1 MNRINPYLTSSLI
14 VFGLIAPG
22 TLTNAQTPVIELDNS
37 NESNEIKT
45 QLPSVTQLSDVQPED
60 WAFQALKSLVER
72 YNVIIGYPDGT
83 YKGNRAMT
91 RYEFAAGLNAA
102 LRRIEELIAQG
113 LKDKV
118 SQEDL
123 VILQR
128 LQSEFS
134 AELTTLRNRIDT
146 LEVSAAELEANQFS
160 TTTKLT
166 GQAIFALN
174 GGSQSDA
181 DNPNTTFFYRTRL
194 NLETSFTGKDLLLTQ
209 MQAGSTSDINDAAG
223 FVQRE
228 EGDYRNRL
236 VNFGENL
243 TRENFELL
251 SFPLDTLG
259 VNLDDLGLGL
269 SQLDNVEEI
278 RDTLSGNI
286 ATQNLEAGASIE
298 EALQIRQN
306 LVDAIDTTREINSFL
321 QINSTLDYSISGG
334 SGLELNRLSYTFPVF
349 NDLRVSIFPQG
360 YVSDYVDRN
369 SYANNDATNF
379 STYGLINNQLLL
391 ANDLPGAGAAV
402 SWNPRQSAFA
412 FRAAYRS
419 QQAAIVNSTI
429 VNSDNNE
436 GVFEDPN
443 LGVVELEISP
453 AKTFAIRFQYSGG
466 IQSSEEYD
474 VIGTNLEV
482 ALGKKLGI
490 FGRFGYAFNFPGD
503 IKPTS
508 WSTGILFKDL
518 FAESDLFGISVGQPL
533 IFQEN
538 DNLLGLFDS
547 TQTNYEAFYRLRV
560 NDNLSVSPILQV
572 ITDPGNTQSDTVFTG
587 TLRTVFSF

>member
-1 MNRINPYLTSSLI
+1 MNRITSYFSSSLI
-14 VFGLIAPG
+14 VLGLIIPG

-37 NESNEIKT
+37 NEIKT
-45 QLPSVTQLSDVQPED
+45 QQHTVSQLTDVQPDD
-60 WAFQALKSLVER
+60 WAFQALKSLLER
-72 YNVIIGYPDGT
+72 YNVIIGYSDRT

-102 LRRIEELIAQG
+102 LGRIEELIAEG

-134 AELTTLRNRIDT
+134 AELTTLRNRVDT
-146 LEVSAAELEANQFS
+146 VEASAAQLEANQFS
-160 TTTKLT
+160 TTTKLR

-181 DNPNTTFFYRTRL
+181 DNPNTTFFHRTRL
-194 NLETSFTGKDLLLTQ
+194 NLETSFTGEDLLLTQ
-209 MQAGSTSDINDAAG
+209 MQAGSTSNINDAAG

-251 SFPLDTLG
+251 SFPLDTLE

-286 ATQNLEAGASIE
+286 ATQNLEAGASVE
-298 EALQIRQN
+298 QALQIRQN

-379 STYGLINNQLLL
+379 STYGLVNNQLLL

-402 SWNPRQSAFA
+402 SWNPDKSAFA

-419 QQAAIVNSTI
+419 QQAAIVNSII
-429 VNSDNNE
+429 VNRDNNE

-466 IQSSEEYD
+466 TQSSEEYD

-482 ALGKKLGI
+482 ALGKKLGF

-533 IFQEN
+533 IFQET

-572 ITDPGNTQSDTVFTG
+572 ITDPGNTQANTVFTG
-587 TLRTVFSF
+587 TLRTVLSF